1 MIYNKIRGAKS
12 SLDNY
17 NNREEHVP
25 KEDVRKLK
33 LLQIEE
39 GKCSSISITW
49 FLERKYVID
58 KENKRL
64 LDKMASIV
72 SGTKS
77 STSDARAM
85 FHSSKLL
92 PGR

>member
-12 SLDNY
+12 SIDNY
-17 NNREEHVP
+17 NNREDHVP

-39 GKCSSISITW
+39 GKYTR
-49 FLERKYVID
+49 FLTVIHIERKYAID

-77 STSDARAM
+77 SISDARSM